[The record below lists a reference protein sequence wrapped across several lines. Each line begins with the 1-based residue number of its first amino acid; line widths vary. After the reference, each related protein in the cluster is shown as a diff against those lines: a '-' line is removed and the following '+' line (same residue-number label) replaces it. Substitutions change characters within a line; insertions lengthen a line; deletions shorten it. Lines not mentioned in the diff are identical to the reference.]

1 MNAIVDHPHTPRL
14 VLVAVAL
21 LLTAALIGLA
31 SVPTGAQTAE
41 ATVPDGRRVAAST
54 TVAGVRVMT
63 LSSGSRLALLVAYR
77 GEKGWHGVDVD
88 PAPAGAVVAWASTRG
103 GGEIPAL
110 SAVYGRATGT
120 RVRVRWADG
129 RAVEVVPK
137 SDGTYV
143 VARTG
148 VVRSAAVTVLGEDGS
163 TLSEVQGP

>member
-1 MNAIVDHPHTPRL
+1 MKAIVDHPRTPRF
-14 VLVAVAL
+14 VLVAAGL
-21 LLTAALIGLA
+21 LLTAALVGLA

-54 TVAGVRVMT
+54 TAAGVRVMV

-110 SAVYGRATGT
+110 SAVYGRATGA

-129 RAVEVVPK
+129 RVAEVVPE

-148 VVRSAAVTVLGEDGS
+148 VVRSAAVTVVGEDGT
-163 TLSEVQGP
+163 TLTEVQGP